1 MTIRITF
8 EGEVQFAAYTDS
20 SRGGPRIALR
30 LHDRAELEKFVGL
43 EGKRFM
49 CVLVAIADDE
59 QPEPPRAAA
68 PAPAPPAA
76 KLGPLALSAVQM
88 CANPRFQAWLG
99 VDTAEAA
106 GDYLKDVCQVASRRD
121 LDTDEE
127 AGRRFRTEVMARWA
141 QFNRERAEA

>member
-1 MTIRITF
+1 MSISTTF

-59 QPEPPRAAA
+59 QPEPPRAA
-68 PAPAPPAA
+68 PAPKAD
-76 KLGPLALSAVQM
+76 KLGPLAMSAVQV
-88 CANPRFQAWLG
+88 CGNKRFQQWLG
-99 VDTAEAA
+99 VDSAEAA
-106 GDYLKDVCQVASRRD
+106 GQYVKEVCEVSSRRE
-121 LDTDEE
+121 LDTDAI
-127 AGRRFRTEVMARWA
+127 AGHRFRVQIMARWA